1 VSQLKKEKP
10 QSNGLPLPRGRRPA
24 FVIGSKSRAALG
36 TTVPWPPTPV
46 WPNPEK
52 LPRVTKSEAARLLKI
67 SRRTVIRYAQARL
80 ISEDRRGRVRLHEIA
95 DVLLFV
101 PLKPRHDRSGKVH
114 RHFLDTN
121 FTRRV
126 FFSNLC
132 SRPRHLELLKKY
144 TLLRF

>member
-1 VSQLKKEKP
+1 MKNEKP

-24 FVIGSKSRAALG
+24 FVIGSKSRAGLD
-36 TTVPWPPTPV
+36 TSVPWEVVLGSPI
-46 WPNPEK
+46 PEK
-52 LPRVTKSEAARLLKI
+52 IPRVTKSEAARLLKI
-67 SRRTVIRYAQARL
+67 SRRTVVRYAQARL

-101 PLKPRHDRSGKVH
+101 PLKPRHYRSGKVH

>member
-1 VSQLKKEKP
+1 VKSEKP
-10 QSNGLPLPRGRRPA
+10 QSNGLPLPRGRRPT
-24 FVIGSKSRAALG
+24 FVIGSKSRRAGLW
-36 TTVPWPPTPV
+36 TDVPWEPV
-46 WPNPEK
+46 WPYPEK

-101 PLKPRHDRSGKVH
+101 PPKPRHYRSGRVTILTIL
-114 RHFLDTN
+114 RG
-121 FTRRV
+121 TRRI

-132 SRPRHLELLKKY
+132 SRANHLELLKKY
-144 TLLRF
+144 TLVRF

>member
-1 VSQLKKEKP
+1 MKSEKP

-24 FVIGSKSRAALG
+24 FVIGSKSRAGLG
-36 TTVPWPPTPV
+36 TTFRWPRNPV
-46 WPNPEK
+46 SPYPEK

-101 PLKPRHDRSGKVH
+101 PPKSRHHRSGKVDN
-114 RHFLDTN
+114 RDVIDRIQLN
-121 FTRRV
+121 RRV

-132 SRPRHLELLKKY
+132 SRDNHLELLKKY
-144 TLLRF
+144 TLVRF

>member
-1 VSQLKKEKP
+1 M
-10 QSNGLPLPRGRRPA
+10 
-24 FVIGSKSRAALG
+24 GS
-36 TTVPWPPTPV
+36 PI
-46 WPNPEK
+46 PEK
-52 LPRVTKSEAARLLKI
+52 IPRVTKSEAARLLKI
-67 SRRTVIRYAQARL
+67 SRRTVVRYAQARL

-101 PLKPRHDRSGKVH
+101 PLKPRHYRSGKVH